1 MVQNFFS
8 TFELNGIIYL
18 IIIHLTVFE
27 SYHKCLSL
35 NVYAKNKSHD
45 YEGVYLLCHT
55 YEGMSNL

>member
-27 SYHKCLSL
+27 NHHKCLSL
-35 NVYAKNKSHD
+35 NVHAINKSHD
-45 YEGVYLLCHT
+45 LVCHT
-55 YEGMSNL
+55 CEGMSHL